1 MKINVS
7 FLILWICQSV
17 QASAMDND
25 SISVMSHLL
34 DYYSKVP
41 QERIYLHTDRPYYM
55 VGDTIWFRAH
65 LLDAATRIPVS
76 RSRYVYVE
84 LYEQNADT
92 LVQRMK
98 VRCDSSGV
106 FANAMFLSKTMTSGS
121 YTTAAYTHGLRK
133 FGSDFF
139 SSKQ

>member
-55 VGDTIWFRAH
+55 VGDTICFVLICWMPPLASLCHARAMSMWNSMTNAQTRWFSA
-65 LLDAATRIPVS
+65 
-76 RSRYVYVE
+76 
-84 LYEQNADT
+84 
-92 LVQRMK
+92 
-98 VRCDSSGV
+98 
-106 FANAMFLSKTMTSGS
+106 
-121 YTTAAYTHGLRK
+121 
-133 FGSDFF
+133 
-139 SSKQ
+139 

>member
-1 MKINVS
+1 MNNVKINVS

-41 QERIYLHTDRPYYM
+41 QERIYLHADRPYYM

-84 LYEQNADT
+84 LY
-92 LVQRMK
+92 
-98 VRCDSSGV
+98 
-106 FANAMFLSKTMTSGS
+106 
-121 YTTAAYTHGLRK
+121 
-133 FGSDFF
+133 
-139 SSKQ
+139 